1 MLCGAKKE
9 RRKNVLGVEH
19 FISNVSGNCIALHCI
34 VLLASCVLLTW
45 VWPWLCNS
53 SLKQENTCE
62 LYNTSMQP
70 QTVWSDSLFFISFM
84 ITVRWFYSSLN
95 LLHFQCLMQNSLLMF
110 MVNNYQ
116 WDGDDMKAHTACG
129 VFARSRRRAANVPDP
144 HSVCFQL
151 AAPNC
156 RHGVFCGTDSRQDW
170 WPHHEEGDQTC
181 QEQVTKHFCSGSVD
195 NGGISLVS
203 KTACCVSGSSQEL
216 RLVMHDLLM
225 PRRSRSYQ
233 WFDLFQ
239 PTRTTTSIV
248 TTRLSPQS
256 TVIKYTAV
264 FLNMA
269 SFILS
274 KRWLQTA
281 SAGECHFQVQRAKCM
296 KRQPTEYNNLTQLP
310 H

>member
-1 MLCGAKKE
+1 ME
-9 RRKNVLGVEH
+9 T
-19 FISNVSGNCIALHCI
+19 I
-34 VLLASCVLLTW
+34 W
-45 VWPWLCNS
+45 
-53 SLKQENTCE
+53 
-62 LYNTSMQP
+62 
-70 QTVWSDSLFFISFM
+70 
-84 ITVRWFYSSLN
+84 
-95 LLHFQCLMQNSLLMF
+95 
-110 MVNNYQ
+110 
-116 WDGDDMKAHTACG
+116 KAHTACG

-181 QEQVTKHFCSGSVD
+181 QEQVVKHFCSGSVD
-195 NGGISLVS
+195 NGTRRYFATLRPVTKLVS

-216 RLVMHDLLM
+216 RLVMHDLL
-225 PRRSRSYQ
+225 
-233 WFDLFQ
+233 
-239 PTRTTTSIV
+239 TRTTTSII

-256 TVIKYTAV
+256 TVIRYTTV

-274 KRWLQTA
+274 KKVVANSLSRRMSLP
-281 SAGECHFQVQRAKCM
+281 SAKCM